1 MSKLSELETE
11 LQLLKDAA
19 AEAARI
25 TMRYFQRDPHITIK
39 NDHSPV
45 TEADLAADKF
55 LRETLMAARPDYGWL
70 SEETA
75 DNAER
80 LSRRRCFIVDPIDGT
95 KAFIAGKSQWCVSVG
110 LVEDGAPVA
119 GVLDSPV
126 TGEVYDAVLGG
137 GSRLNGRVLD
147 GTSHHAGPPRFAG
160 NKAWMQAYALAH
172 NVEPEHIGHI
182 PSLAYRIA
190 NVAEGRFEGTFVSPN
205 SHDWDIAA
213 AALILSETGGALL
226 DQNGNAVRFNAKSPR
241 HGTMF
246 AANKAFI
253 QPMLTVVGSHPIG

>member
-1 MSKLSELETE
+1 MSKSLDLETE

-25 TMRYFQRDPHITIK
+25 TMRYFQRDPHIIIK

-75 DNAER
+75 DNDNR

-95 KAFIAGKSQWCVSVG
+95 KAFIAGRSQWCVSVA
-110 LVEDGAPVA
+110 LVENGKSVA
-119 GVLDSPV
+119 GVLDCPV
-126 TGEVYDAVLGG
+126 TGEVYEAYLGG
-137 GSRLNGRVLD
+137 GSRLNGKVLE
-147 GTSHHAGPPRFAG
+147 GKLTHSGPPRFAG
-160 NKAWMQAYALAH
+160 SKAWLHAYHLAH
-172 NVEPEHIGHI
+172 QIEPEHVGHI
-182 PSLAYRIA
+182 PSLAYRVA

-226 DQNGNAVRFNAKSPR
+226 DQGGKPVQFNAESPR
-241 HGTMF
+241 HGLMF
-246 AANKAFI
+246 AANKAYI
-253 QPMLTVVGSHPIG
+253 EPMLAVVATHSIG